1 MHVPVN
7 VRDDR
12 NAHRRRTLAQALA
25 ALALG
30 VAGVGAAAL
39 LLRTRV
45 PADLALPDLEAR
57 TEFDAETLARIEG
70 FRTITRA
77 LWVASVALELAVL
90 VVLVRR
96 SGPLASLVGRPA
108 QGRVRTGAGIAV
120 VAVALVWVTQLP
132 FGAVAHWW
140 RRRHGLSEQDYGGWI
155 RDAAV
160 SLGLRAV
167 LVAIAVAGGVALAAR
182 FGPRWPLVG
191 APALVATG
199 ALFLVAQ
206 PLLVQ
211 PLFNRF
217 EALRDHDLAGKIDRL
232 AADMGVEV
240 ETVQVADASRRTT
253 TANAYVAGLG
263 PTRRVV
269 FYDTAL
275 DGRFSERELVALA
288 AHELAH
294 VERRH
299 LWKGLAWFALFVA
312 PGVALVALVTE
323 RRGGLRDPTLVP
335 LALLLVAALS
345 LATLP
350 AQNALSRRYEAEA
363 DWLALVAT
371 DDPDGVAALERR
383 FVVTS
388 LADPDPPAWARVV
401 LSTHPPALERI
412 AMTRAFAARSGGS
425 TIMP

>member
-1 MHVPVN
+1 M
-7 VRDDR
+7 
-12 NAHRRRTLAQALA
+12 
-25 ALALG
+25 
-30 VAGVGAAAL
+30 
-39 LLRTRV
+39 
-45 PADLALPDLEAR
+45 PADLRLPELEAR
-57 TEFDAETLARIEG
+57 SEFDAATLARIDE
-70 FRTITRA
+70 FRSVTRT
-77 LWVASVALELAVL
+77 LWVGAVALELAVL

-96 SGPLASLVGRPA
+96 AGRVAVLVRRA
-108 QGRVRTGAGIAV
+108 ARGRVRTGIGVGV

-132 FGAVAHWW
+132 LGAAAHWW
-140 RRRHGLSEQDYGGWI
+140 RRRHGLSEQAYGGWA

-160 SLGLRAV
+160 SLGLRGV
-167 LVAIAVAGGVALAAR
+167 LVAAAVAGAVALAAR
-182 FGPRWPLVG
+182 FGRRWPLVG
-191 APALVATG
+191 APALVAVA

-217 EALRDHDLAGKIDRL
+217 EPLRDRGLAREIERL
-232 AADMGVEV
+232 GAEMGVEV

-275 DGRFSERELVALA
+275 DGRFSDAELVALA

-299 LWKGLAWFALFVA
+299 LWKGLAWFALLAV
-312 PGVALVALVTE
+312 PGLVVVALATE
-323 RRGGLRDPTLVP
+323 RRGGLREPANVP
-335 LALLLVAALS
+335 LALLLVVVLS

-371 DDPDGVAALERR
+371 DDPENVAALERR
-383 FVVTS
+383 FAVTS
-388 LADPDPPAWARVV
+388 LADPDPPAWARIV

-412 AMTRAFAARSGGS
+412 AMARAFATRSDGS
-425 TIMP
+425 TMTP